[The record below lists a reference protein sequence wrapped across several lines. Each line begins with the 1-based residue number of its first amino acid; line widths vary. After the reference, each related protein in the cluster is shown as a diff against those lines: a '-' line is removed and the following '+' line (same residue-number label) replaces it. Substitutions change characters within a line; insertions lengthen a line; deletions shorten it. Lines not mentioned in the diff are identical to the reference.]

1 MRAFTLDSFDDAAGL
16 RDDVPTPHPG
26 DTDLLIRVQSSSV
39 NPVDA
44 AIAGGM
50 LRERFEHEFPVLL
63 GRDYAGVVEEVG
75 SGVTR
80 YGVGDEVYG
89 FVPHANPTVHAGSW
103 AELIVLPEDNHVA
116 ASPAGEELREAGA
129 APLAG
134 ITALAC
140 VDALDLSEGD
150 TVLVVGAT
158 GGVGHFA
165 VQLLTHAGAIVIA
178 PALPDDEV
186 FLRGVGVSELVE
198 RGGDVAAEV
207 LSRHPDGLDGLID
220 VVSYSPNEFNANA
233 AVLKEG
239 ASRSHAAVGGRRG
252 PGPDER
258 QGRREPREPRPPRDA
273 AQRRHHQGVHRGQL
287 RARPG
292 RGSDERSRRHSHPG
306 QDRHRGLV
314 RGS

>member
-1 MRAFTLDSFDDAAGL
+1 MRAFTLDSFDAAPGL

-44 AIAGGM
+44 AIAGGL
-50 LRERFEHEFPVLL
+50 LRERFEHEFPVVL

-89 FVPHANPTVHAGSW
+89 FVTHANPTVHAGSW
-103 AELIVLPEDNHVA
+103 AELIVLPEDNQVA
-116 ASPAGEELREAGA
+116 ASPAGEELQEAGA

-140 VDALDLSEGD
+140 VDALAVSEGD

-165 VQLLTHAGAIVIA
+165 VQLLAHAGANVIA
-178 PALPDDEV
+178 PALPEDEV

-207 LSRHPDGLDGLID
+207 LERHPDGLDGLID
-220 VVSYSPNEFNANA
+220 VVSYSPDEFNANA

-239 ASRSHAAVGGRRG
+239 GRAATALSAAGEGAGRTNAMAVPSSENLDRLATLLSAG
-252 PGPDER
+252 TIKAYTEESYPLER
-258 QGRREPREPRPPRDA
+258 AGEAMNTLGATHTQGKIGIE
-273 AQRRHHQGVHRGQL
+273 V
-287 RARPG
+287 
-292 RGSDERSRRHSHPG
+292 S
-306 QDRHRGLV
+306 
-314 RGS
+314 

>member
-1 MRAFTLDSFDDAAGL
+1 MRAFILDSFDDAPAL

-26 DTDLLIRVQSSSV
+26 DTDLLVRVQSSSV

-44 AIAGGM
+44 AIAGGL

-103 AELIVLPEDNHVA
+103 AELIVLPEDNQVA
-116 ASPAGEELREAGA
+116 ASPAGEDLREAGA

-134 ITALAC
+134 IIALAC
-140 VDALDLSEGD
+140 VDALDVSEGD

-165 VQLLTHAGAIVIA
+165 VQLLAHAGANVIA
-178 PALPDDEV
+178 PALPEDEV

-198 RGGDVAAEV
+198 RGGDVAAAV
-207 LSRHPDGLDGLID
+207 LDRHPDGLDGLID
-220 VVSYSPNEFNANA
+220 VVSYSPDEFNANA

-239 ASRSHAAVGGRRG
+239 GRAATPLSAAGEG
-252 PGPDER
+252 PGRTNAMAVASPENLDRLATLLSAGTIKAYVEDSYALDQAGEAMNTLGATHT
-258 QGRREPREPRPPRDA
+258 QGKIGIE
-273 AQRRHHQGVHRGQL
+273 V
-287 RARPG
+287 
-292 RGSDERSRRHSHPG
+292 S
-306 QDRHRGLV
+306 
-314 RGS
+314 

>member
-140 VDALDLSEGD
+140 VDALDVSEGD

-207 LSRHPDGLDGLID
+207 LDRHPDGLDGLID
-220 VVSYSPNEFNANA
+220 VVSYSPDEFNANA

-239 ASRSHAAVGGRRG
+239 GRAATPLSAAGEG
-252 PGPDER
+252 PGRTNAMAVASTENLDRLATLLGAGTIKAYIEDSYALDQAGEAMNALGATHT
-258 QGRREPREPRPPRDA
+258 QGK
-273 AQRRHHQGVHRGQL
+273 V
-287 RARPG
+287 
-292 RGSDERSRRHSHPG
+292 
-306 QDRHRGLV
+306 GLAV
-314 RGS
+314 S